1 MQKLNY
7 ENFCVNLVEL
17 SPFEEKRKGLILS
30 DEKSIA
36 KIIRQSFFENV
47 DEFVS
52 TKSFYL
58 PNVETGLV
66 NKQLESYKANIEQ
79 ISTFKIAFFF
89 YPITK

>member
-1 MQKLNY
+1 MSISWNCL
-7 ENFCVNLVEL
+7 LL
-17 SPFEEKRKGLILS
+17 KRKGLILS

-52 TKSFYL
+52 AKSLYL

-66 NKQLESYKANIEQ
+66 NKQLESCEANIEQ
-79 ISTFKIAFFF
+79 ISTFKITFFF
-89 YPITK
+89 FHPITK

>member
-1 MQKLNY
+1 L
-7 ENFCVNLVEL
+7 
-17 SPFEEKRKGLILS
+17 KRKGLILS

-52 TKSFYL
+52 AKSFYL

-66 NKQLESYKANIEQ
+66 NKQLES
-79 ISTFKIAFFF
+79 F
-89 YPITK
+89 

>member
-17 SPFEEKRKGLILS
+17 SPFEEKGLILS

-66 NKQLESYKANIEQ
+66 NKQLESCEANIDQ
-79 ISTFKIAFFF
+79 ISTFKITF
-89 YPITK
+89 